1 MTDNFPL
8 LLIFIGGFLIG
19 FGVKGLIDG
28 PAKDKPCEK
37 TVHYL
42 EQKVT
47 SHAK

>member
-8 LLIFIGGFLIG
+8 LLIFIGGCF
-19 FGVKGLIDG
+19 FGWGIKGIQDMT
-28 PAKDKPCEK
+28 AKDKPCEK
-37 TVHYL
+37 TVQYL